1 MHSVYAIKALP
12 YSYISMPYKSAFLF
26 YIIIIIKYFC
36 KSIDFINICTYFSDF
51 AILPFISESYFQP
64 VQHFLLKIK
73 QRNLI
78 RLRYIPEDMQIIHKI
93 NHTLADLRPLSEI
106 IF

>member
-1 MHSVYAIKALP
+1 MNQKAQTL
-12 YSYISMPYKSAFLF
+12 
-26 YIIIIIKYFC
+26 
-36 KSIDFINICTYFSDF
+36 T
-51 AILPFISESYFQP
+51 Q
-64 VQHFLLKIK
+64 LKIK